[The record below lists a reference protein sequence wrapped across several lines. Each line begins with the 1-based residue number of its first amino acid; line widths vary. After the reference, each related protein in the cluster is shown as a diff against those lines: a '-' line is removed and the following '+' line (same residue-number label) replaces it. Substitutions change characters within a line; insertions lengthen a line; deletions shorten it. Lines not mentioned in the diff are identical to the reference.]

1 MSKKKIIDLSY
12 LKEISNGDNMFMIEL
27 IDMFF
32 EQIPEYQVLL
42 KEFFDKKEWLSLGR
56 TAHKAKS
63 SIIMMGLNDLGKE
76 LKWLEENAKEETNID
91 HFKEIIAKFVCD
103 SNQAIEELKQAR
115 KEITKI

>member
-1 MSKKKIIDLSY
+1 MSEEKIIDLSY
-12 LKEISNGDNMFMIEL
+12 LKEISNGSNDFMLEL

-32 EQIPEYQVLL
+32 EQIPEYQNLL
-42 KEFFDKKEWLSLGR
+42 EELYNKKEWVNLGK

-63 SIIMMGLNDLGKE
+63 SIIMMGLYDLGKE

-91 HFKEIIAKFVCD
+91 TFKEIIAKFVCY
-103 SNQAIEELKQAR
+103 SNQAIKELKQAR